1 MPNIPSFRR
10 KSSPHVEVLL
20 RETER
25 RLRRQNT
32 VLVELAR
39 RPSIHPGNLAEA
51 LADLSTA
58 AAETLEVERV
68 GIWFF
73 TPDRQ
78 AIRCVELFERTSG
91 VHSGGGELTAA
102 HYPIYFAAL
111 ETERVIAAH
120 DARLDPRT
128 SAFTKTYLGPFGV
141 TSMRAEPLVSY
152 EWPYP

>member
-1 MPNIPSFRR
+1 VASIPTFRR
-10 KSSPHVEVLL
+10 KSSPHVEALL

-39 RPSIHPGNLAEA
+39 RPSIHSGNLAEA
-51 LADLSTA
+51 LADISQS

-78 AIRCVELFERTSG
+78 GIRCVELFER
-91 VHSGGGELTAA
+91 AA
-102 HYPIYFAAL
+102 A
-111 ETERVIAAH
+111 
-120 DARLDPRT
+120 
-128 SAFTKTYLGPFGV
+128 S
-141 TSMRAEPLVSY
+141 
-152 EWPYP
+152 